1 MKLTIKNFQ
10 SIENCELD
18 IPEKSFTCLVGP
30 TNIGKSAI
38 RRALECVLYNKSEVS
53 YIRNGSKECE
63 VTLILD
69 DGLKIKWIRDKKT
82 SVYEINGESYSKL
95 SGTVPEI
102 LIDKGFRELI
112 LSKEKLSVQVA
123 HQFENIFLLNQT
135 GSKITEVLSN
145 LGNLNRIID
154 ANKQCGVDK
163 KNIKSKLKIREE
175 DNTLEKQ
182 KINSFIGIDDQ
193 KLKMDELKIHIS
205 TIKNKKN
212 KYDKITSLKDKYSNI
227 YRKCHEL
234 KKIDDIKLPDIEQI
248 DINLLNKLMYLNK
261 KYSISE
267 NNLNKLKP
275 IKKVE
280 EVSIEI
286 SQDKINNY
294 FNLVKLNKLLI
305 AKKAKYD
312 LYKNIPDIIDDLNI
326 NTDNLFNLKK
336 LYEKINLYK
345 NSIIS
350 IRDNLKEEEVRLT
363 ELKNEYELT
372 KKELKVCPLCDS
384 KLI

>member
-38 RRALECVLYNKSEVS
+38 RRALECVLYNRSEVS
-53 YIRNGSKECE
+53 YIRSGSKECE
-63 VTLILD
+63 VTLTLD
-69 DGLKIKWIRDKKT
+69 DGLSIKWVRDKKT
-82 SVYEINGESYSKL
+82 STYEINGESYSKL

-102 LIDKGFRELI
+102 LINKGFRELS
-112 LSKEKLSVQVA
+112 LSKEKLNVQVA

-154 ANKQCGVDK
+154 ANKQCGIDK

-175 DNTLEKQ
+175 DNLLEKQ
-182 KINSFIGIDDQ
+182 KINSFTGIDDQ
-193 KLKMDELKIHIS
+193 KLKIEELKIKVS
-205 TIKNKKN
+205 EIKNKKN
-212 KYDKITSLKDKYSNI
+212 KYDKLVSLKIKYD
-227 YRKCHEL
+227 YVDTKLKEL
-234 KKIDDIKLPDIEQI
+234 IKIDKICLPEMDKI
-248 DINLLNKLMYLNK
+248 DINLLNKLSYLNR

-267 NNLNKLKP
+267 NNLNKLNP
-275 IKKVE
+275 IKK
-280 EVSIEI
+280 IQDITIDI
-286 SQDKINNY
+286 SQDKINLY
-294 FNLVKLNKLLI
+294 FNLVKLNNLLSI
-305 AKKAKYD
+305 KKYKYE
-312 LYKNIPDIIDDLNI
+312 LYKNVPNIIDGLNI

-336 LYEKINLYK
+336 LYEKINFYK
-345 NSIIS
+345 NSIIG
-350 IRDNLKEEEVRLT
+350 IRDNLKEEEINLIRLSDD
-363 ELKNEYELT
+363 YEAT